1 MAIIEAQEDRGIT
14 GKQIAIL
21 SIGAGVCVANIY
33 YNQPILAAIAKDT
46 GISQHASGYLPVL
59 TQAGYGIGL
68 LLLTPLGDKVDRK
81 ALIIGLQAALIGV
94 LGLTALANSLAG
106 LYALS
111 FFIGIFATATQVLL
125 PMAAALARR
134 DKGKVVGIVFTG
146 ALVGILGARIFSGAI
161 AGWFGWRAVYGI
173 SAGLL
178 LCSTLLI
185 AAGLPRIAPTY
196 TGSYASLIRSTV
208 GQLARFA
215 RLRRIV
221 LLGALVFGTFCSF
234 WTTLTFHL
242 SGPPFHYGPGV
253 IGLFGFLAIGG
264 AGAATLFGRLADKQS
279 PARIQLLTVS
289 ILIVSV
295 ICIAVFPFSAAA
307 FIIATILLD
316 VGVQATQV
324 NNLAQV
330 YSLDETAHSRIN
342 TVYMTCIFIGGAI
355 GTWSGVQCWDAGGWR
370 LVSVQLLLW
379 SLLALLV
386 AIVGYR
392 AYRRGISAAGR

>member
-1 MAIIEAQEDRGIT
+1 MPLTEVLDDRGIT

-21 SIGAGVCVANIY
+21 SVSAGICVANIY
-33 YNQPILAAIAKDT
+33 YNQPILTAIAADT
-46 GISQHASGYLPVL
+46 GISERAAGYLPVL
-59 TQAGYGIGL
+59 TQAGYGLGL
-68 LLLTPLGDKVDRK
+68 LLLTPLGDKTNRK
-81 ALIIGLQAALIGV
+81 ALIIGLQLALMGV
-94 LGLTALANSLAG
+94 LALTALAHSAWS

-111 FFIGIFATATQVLL
+111 FFIGIFATATQVLI

-173 SAGLL
+173 SGALL
-178 LCSTLLI
+178 LGTTILV

-196 TGSYASLIRSTV
+196 SGNYWELIRSTV
-208 GQLARFA
+208 GQLGRFA

-242 SGPPFHYGPGV
+242 SGPPFRYGPDI

-264 AGAATLFGRLADKQS
+264 AGAATLFGRLADKYAPS
-279 PARIQLLTVS
+279 RIQLLTVI

-295 ICIAVFPFSAAA
+295 LCIVLFPLSAAA
-307 FIIATILLD
+307 FIIATVLLD

-342 TVYMTCIFIGGAI
+342 TVYMTCIFIGGAF
-355 GTWSGVQCWDAGGWR
+355 GTWMGVQCWGAGGWR
-370 LVSVQLLLW
+370 LVSLQLLAW
-379 SLLALLV
+379 SLAAFVV
-386 AIVGYR
+386 AFVGYR
-392 AYRRGISAAGR
+392 SYRRRRLRETA